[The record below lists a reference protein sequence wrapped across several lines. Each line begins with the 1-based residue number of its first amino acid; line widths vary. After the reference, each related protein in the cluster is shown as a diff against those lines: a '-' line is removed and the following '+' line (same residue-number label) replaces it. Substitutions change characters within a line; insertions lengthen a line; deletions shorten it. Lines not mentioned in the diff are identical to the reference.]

1 MKTYPRHWT
10 RLHDRIRHVICS
22 VALIALALVTASS
35 PAATTTQLPRSVRPT
50 HYDVAI
56 VPNAASLT
64 FSGKVAIAIDVLQP
78 TTSITLNALELS
90 FTSVRLSGG
99 PGGMR
104 FAAARVQI
112 NEAEQTATFSFGQL
126 LQKGSYQLDLDYTG
140 SIGTQPVGLFAIDYD
155 TVEGQRRALYTQFEN
170 SDARRVIPCWD
181 EPEFR
186 TSFALTATVPGR
198 QMAVSN
204 MPVAQTTDLGDGRS
218 LVRFQPTPRMSTYL
232 LFFGLGEFER
242 ATAVVDGTEL
252 GVVTQ
257 RRTVGQAAFALESA
271 AAILREYNQY
281 FDMAYPLP
289 KLDNIAAPGRDQF
302 FGAMENW
309 GAIFTFEYAI
319 LLDPSIST
327 QADKHAAFETAAHEM
342 AHQWFGNLV
351 TMRWWDDLWL
361 NEGFASWLESRTTAH
376 LHPEWNG
383 TLSDVN
389 VREAAMSRDSLATTH
404 PVVQHIETVDQASQA
419 FDDITYSKGESVIR
433 MLEGYVGDD
442 AWRAGVRR
450 YIKAYAYGSAVS
462 DDLWR
467 EMEVAAGQP
476 ITGIAHDFTLQPGV
490 PMIQVGNSTC
500 TAGRTTLQLMQGEF
514 STDQPG
520 KKPLA
525 WRVPVIVQSLGS
537 AATVRKLVTAGK
549 ATVTLPG
556 CAPVIVN
563 AGQSGY
569 YRTLYSSQQFAEIA
583 RNFAAIAPIDQLGIL
598 ADSWSLGRAGQ
609 QPVTDFFEL
618 ASATQA
624 SADPQIWRKIAA
636 VFDATNDY
644 YRGLPVSQLRFRKFA
659 ITRLAPTLEQI
670 GWTGRDGELDSVA
683 ILRNELI
690 ETLSALGDA
699 TVIAEARRRFAA
711 PASDSAALPASLRK
725 AVLAVVAR
733 HADATTWNQLHA
745 AAMAEKTPLIK
756 DELYALLAASEDEAL
771 AGRALE
777 LALTAEPGATNSLQM
792 ISAAARLHPDLSF
805 DFALAH
811 RATVTQLVDASSRS
825 RYFAVLARRSADPAM
840 IDKLKAYAI
849 ANLAVGSR
857 RDADTA
863 AADITDRI
871 KVRSERLP
879 AIDVWLR
886 KQVPAHQAGAYARP
900 PPLAALQ
907 LHRD

>member
-1 MKTYPRHWT
+1 M
-10 RLHDRIRHVICS
+10 
-22 VALIALALVTASS
+22 ALIVLALALAA
-35 PAATTTQLPRSVRPT
+35 PAAAATTTQLPRGVRPT

-56 VPNAASLT
+56 VPDAASLT
-64 FSGKVAIAIDVLQP
+64 FSGKVAIAIEVLQP

-90 FTSVRLSGG
+90 FTSVHLSGG
-99 PGGMR
+99 PDGTR
-104 FAAARVQI
+104 FAAAKVQI

-126 LQKGSYQLDLDYTG
+126 LEKGSYQLDLDYTG
-140 SIGTQPVGLFAIDYD
+140 RIGTQPVGLFAIDYD
-155 TVEGQRRALYTQFEN
+155 TADGQKRALYTQFEN

-186 TSFALTATVPGR
+186 TSFVLAAMVPSG

-204 MPVAQTTDLGDGRS
+204 MPVAQTADLGDARS

-232 LFFGLGEFER
+232 LFFALGEFER
-242 ATAVVDGTEL
+242 ATAMVEGTEL

-257 RRTVGQAAFALESA
+257 KRTIGQAAFALESA
-271 AAILREYNQY
+271 AAVLREYNQY
-281 FDMAYPLP
+281 FDTAYPLP
-289 KLDNIAAPGRDQF
+289 KLDNIAAPGSSQF

-319 LLDPSIST
+319 LLDPTIST
-327 QADKHAAFETAAHEM
+327 QADRHAAFETAAHEM

-351 TMRWWDDLWL
+351 TMRWWDDIWL
-361 NEGFASWLESRTTAH
+361 NEGFASWMESRTTAR
-376 LHPEWNG
+376 LHPEWHSA
-383 TLSDVN
+383 LADVN
-389 VREAAMSRDSLATTH
+389 AREAAMSRDSLATTH
-404 PVVQHIETVDQASQA
+404 PIVQHIETVDQASQA
-419 FDDITYSKGESVIR
+419 FDEITYSKGESVIR

-476 ITGIAHDFTLQPGV
+476 ITAIAHDFTLQPGV
-490 PMIQVGNSTC
+490 PMIQVGNSAC
-500 TAGRTTLQLMQGEF
+500 TAGRTTLQLTQREF

-537 AATVRKLVTAGK
+537 AAPVRRLVTGGK
-549 ATVTLPG
+549 ATVTVPG
-556 CAPVIVN
+556 CAQLIVN

-569 YRTLYSSQQFAEIA
+569 YRTLYSPPQFAGIA
-583 RNFAAIAPIDQLGIL
+583 RNFVALAPIDQLGIL
-598 ADSWSLGRAGQ
+598 SDSWSLGRAGL

-618 ASATQA
+618 ANATQA
-624 SADPQIWRKIAA
+624 SADPQVWRKIAA

-644 YRGLPVSQLRFRKFA
+644 YRGLPAAQRLFCKYA
-659 ITRLAPTLEQI
+659 IARLALTLDQI
-670 GWTGRDGELDSVA
+670 GWTARDGELDSVA

-690 ETLSALGDA
+690 ETLSALGDEA
-699 TVIAEARRRFAA
+699 VIAEARRRFAA
-711 PASDSAALPASLRK
+711 QPADSAALPAALRK
-725 AVLAVVAR
+725 VVLAVVAR
-733 HADATTWNQLHA
+733 HADAATWEQLHA
-745 AAMAEKTPLIK
+745 AALAEKTPLIK
-756 DELYALLAASEDEAL
+756 DELYALLATSEDTAL

-777 LALTAEPGATNSLQM
+777 LALTAEPGATNSPQM
-792 ISAAARLHPDLSF
+792 ISAAARLHPDRTF

-811 RATVTQLVDASSRS
+811 LAAVTRLVDASSRT
-825 RYFAVLARRSADPAM
+825 RYFAILARRSADSAM
-840 IDKLKAYAI
+840 IDKLKAYAT

-863 AADITDRI
+863 AADIADRI
-871 KVRSERLP
+871 KVRRERLP
-879 AIDVWLR
+879 AIDAWLR

-900 PPLAALQ
+900 PPLAGLRP
-907 LHRD
+907 HRG

>member
-1 MKTYPRHWT
+1 MKTNPRRWA
-10 RLHDRIRHVICS
+10 RQRERIHRIICS
-22 VALIALALVTASS
+22 GALIALALVTASS

-56 VPNAASLT
+56 VPDAASLT
-64 FSGKVAIAIDVLQP
+64 FTARVAIAIDVLQP

-90 FTSVRLSGG
+90 FSSVRLSGG
-99 PGGMR
+99 PGSAP
-104 FAAARVQI
+104 FAAAKVQI
-112 NEAEQTATFSFGQL
+112 NEVEQTTTFSFGQL
-126 LQKGSYQLDLDYTG
+126 LEKGSYLLTLDYTG
-140 SIGTQPVGLFAIDYD
+140 RIGTQPVGLFAIDYD
-155 TVEGQRRALYTQFEN
+155 TADGQKRALYTQFEN

-186 TSFALTATVPGR
+186 TSFALAATVPGV

-242 ATAVVDGTEL
+242 ATAMVEGTEL

-257 RRTVGQAAFALESA
+257 KRTVGQAAFALESA
-271 AAILREYNQY
+271 AGVLREYNHY
-281 FDMAYPLP
+281 FDTAYPLP
-289 KLDNIAAPGRDQF
+289 KLDNIAAPGSSQF

-327 QADKHAAFETAAHEM
+327 QADKQAVFETEAHEM

-351 TMRWWDDLWL
+351 TMRWWDDIWL
-361 NEGFASWLESRTTAH
+361 NEGFASWMESRTTAR
-376 LHPEWNG
+376 LHPEWNSA
-383 TLSDVN
+383 LFDVN
-389 VREAAMSRDSLATTH
+389 VREAAMVRDSIATTH
-404 PVVQHIETVDQASQA
+404 PVVQHIETVEQASQS
-419 FDDITYSKGESVIR
+419 FDSISYSKGESVIR
-433 MLEGYVGDD
+433 MLEAYLGDD

-450 YIKAYAYGSAVS
+450 YIKAHAYGSAVS

-476 ITGIAHDFTLQPGV
+476 ITAIAHDFTLQPGV
-490 PMIQVGNSTC
+490 PMIRVGNSAC
-500 TAGRTTLQLMQGEF
+500 TAGRTTVQLTQGEF
-514 STDQPG
+514 STDQPD
-520 KKPLA
+520 KRPLA

-537 AATVRKLVTAGK
+537 AASVRRLVTGGK

-556 CAPVIVN
+556 CAPAIVN

-569 YRTLYSSQQFAEIA
+569 YRTLYGPPQFAAIA
-583 RNFAAIAPIDQLGIL
+583 RNFSSIAPIDQLGIL
-598 ADSWSLGRAGQ
+598 SDSWSLGRAGL
-609 QPVTDFFEL
+609 QPVTDFFDL
-618 ASATQA
+618 ASATPA

-636 VFDATNDY
+636 VFQATNDY
-644 YRGLPVSQLRFRKFA
+644 YRGLSPRQLVFRKFA
-659 ITRLAPTLEQI
+659 IARLAPTLEQI
-670 GWTGRDGELDSVA
+670 GWTARAGELDSVA

-690 ETLSALGDA
+690 ESLSALGDE
-699 TVIAEARRRFAA
+699 TVIAEARRRFALQ
-711 PASDSAALPASLRK
+711 ASDSAALPAALRK

-733 HADATTWNQLHA
+733 HADATTWDQLHA
-745 AAMAEKTPLIK
+745 AALIEKTPLIK
-756 DELYALLAASEDEAL
+756 DELYALLSASEDEAL

-777 LALTAEPGATNSLQM
+777 LALTAEPGATNSPQM
-792 ISAAARLHPDLSF
+792 ISTAARLHPDLSF
-805 DFALAH
+805 DFARAH
-811 RATVTQLVDASSRS
+811 LATVTQLVDASSRS

-840 IDKLKAYAI
+840 IDKLKAYAT

-863 AADITDRI
+863 AADIADRI
-871 KVRSERLP
+871 KIRRERLP
-879 AIDVWLR
+879 AIDAWLM
-886 KQVPAHQAGAYARP
+886 K
-900 PPLAALQ
+900 
-907 LHRD
+907 